1 MMNGFIESCIPFLK
15 RYAGEIL
22 LLCVAT
28 IVAVVSFAMFVHQPA
43 PPKNTRPARSPVQNS
58 LAQNRIMVEV
68 SGSVVD
74 PGVYELPLTARLTD
88 ALKRAGG
95 LSPEA
100 DASFFSRNYN
110 LARYLS
116 DQDKIYIPSLVETQN
131 NLVEEPHRLI
141 DYTAPKQLTAD
152 TNTAIVEEDAPLIS
166 INTASSEELQ
176 TLSGIGPATAQKIM
190 DARPYTVPQEL
201 VDKKVISAKLFDQI
215 IKLIRL

>member
-1 MMNGFIESCIPFLK
+1 MMNGFIESCTPFFK

-28 IVAVVSFAMFVHQPA
+28 IITIVSFVMFTQPTSQ
-43 PPKNTRPARSPVQNS
+43 KNTPSSRSSVQNNPVQS
-58 LAQNRIMVEV
+58 RIMVEV

-74 PGVYELPLTARLTD
+74 PGVYELSPTARLID
-88 ALKRAGG
+88 ALKMAKG

-110 LARYLS
+110 LARYLT

-131 NLVEEPHRLI
+131 NLVEEPRRLI
-141 DYTAPKQLTAD
+141 DYTAPKQMTVNANITAAGE
-152 TNTAIVEEDAPLIS
+152 TTPLIS

-176 TLSGIGPATAQKIM
+176 TLSGIGTATAQKMI
-190 DARPYTVPQEL
+190 DARPYGSPQEL